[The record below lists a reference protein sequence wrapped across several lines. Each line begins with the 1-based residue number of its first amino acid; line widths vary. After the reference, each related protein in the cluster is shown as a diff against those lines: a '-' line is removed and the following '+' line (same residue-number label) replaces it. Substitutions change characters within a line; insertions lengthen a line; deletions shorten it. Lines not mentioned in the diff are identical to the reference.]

1 MDAIGPAENG
11 AAEPAISNPLDCFA
25 SASAKDPLT
34 LSLSP
39 LGRGGPIIA
48 HPVIA
53 SQKRPLTP
61 ALSREGRGG
70 RPCPLIGRSPLP
82 SRERGQGEGGLCDPI
97 NRFRYRCGRLHLH
110 VPPSASLGG
119 YS

>member
-1 MDAIGPAENG
+1 MDVIGPAD
-11 AAEPAISNPLDCFA
+11 PANSNPLDCFA
-25 SASAKDPLT
+25 LASAKDPLT

-39 LGRGGPIIA
+39 LGRGDPITCA
-48 HPVIA
+48 AGNSGVPSPRPHPLAGAAAIDV
-53 SQKRPLTP
+53 SSP
-61 ALSREGRGG
+61 GRADAE
-70 RPCPLIGRSPLP
+70 
-82 SRERGQGEGGLCDPI
+82 RERVRGDFCDPI